1 MSVAGPKFCVKIP
14 VKSLFSEWVIS
25 NLTLLEFEWSMIIIN
40 MEVLYG
46 GSSQT
51 SMMVRVA
58 EIVNNEKPLMFVQSK
73 LLELGCELGSLIAFK
88 IKLKDS
94 FLRAVYQIPVS
105 AYHQISPFLLQKAQN
120 VIRSFYLKISIMY
133 CMFYL

>member
-1 MSVAGPKFCVKIP
+1 
-14 VKSLFSEWVIS
+14 
-25 NLTLLEFEWSMIIIN
+25 MIIIN

-46 GSSQT
+46 GSSQA

-58 EIVNNEKPLMFVQSK
+58 EIVNNEKPLVFVQSK

>member
-1 MSVAGPKFCVKIP
+1 
-14 VKSLFSEWVIS
+14 
-25 NLTLLEFEWSMIIIN
+25 
-40 MEVLYG
+40 
-46 GSSQT
+46 
-51 SMMVRVA
+51 MMVRVA
-58 EIVNNEKPLMFVQSK
+58 EIVNNEKLLMFVQSK

>member
-1 MSVAGPKFCVKIP
+1 
-14 VKSLFSEWVIS
+14 
-25 NLTLLEFEWSMIIIN
+25 
-40 MEVLYG
+40 
-46 GSSQT
+46 
-51 SMMVRVA
+51 MMVRVA

>member
-1 MSVAGPKFCVKIP
+1 
-14 VKSLFSEWVIS
+14 
-25 NLTLLEFEWSMIIIN
+25 MIIIN

-88 IKLKDS
+88 IKLKDL
-94 FLRAVYQIPVS
+94 FLRAVCQIPVS
-105 AYHQISPFLLQKAQN
+105 AYHQVSSFLLQKAQKRNKKVLFEN
-120 VIRSFYLKISIMY
+120 VHNVLHASFVGTNGY
-133 CMFYL
+133 